1 LSLDLTVREA
11 IIPASNDNRPGY
23 AMVPAYITV
32 HETSNYA
39 AGADAEMH
47 RRFVANGG
55 GSEEVSFHWVV
66 DDHEAIHLVPDDEVA
81 WHAGDGAQGPGNRS
95 SVAIET
101 CVNQGSDWGRT
112 RRNLAILTA
121 QLMHQHGIPL
131 AKVVQ
136 HNHWSGKN
144 CPLIIRKDG
153 LWAGQLAA
161 TKAAYEALGTV
172 PAPTTASPYLRA
184 WPALWG

>member
-1 LSLDLTVREA
+1 VADLSLTVREA
-11 IIPASNDNRPGY
+11 IIPEDNENRPGY
-23 AMVPAYITV
+23 AMVPEYVTV

-55 GSEEVSFHWVV
+55 GSAGVSFHWVV
-66 DDHEAIHLVPDDEVA
+66 DDKEAIHLVPDDEVA
-81 WHAGDGAQGPGNRS
+81 WHAGDGATGTGNRQ

-101 CVNQGSDWGRT
+101 CVNSGSDWSLT

-121 QLMHQHGIPL
+121 QLMHRHGIPL
-131 AKVVQ
+131 VNIVQ
-136 HNHWSGKN
+136 HNFWSGKN
-144 CPLIIRKDG
+144 CPLIIRRDG
-153 LWAGQLAA
+153 QWAGQVAA
-161 TKAAYEALGTV
+161 TKVAYEAMSQ
-172 PAPTTASPYLRA
+172 PAVSASPYISA